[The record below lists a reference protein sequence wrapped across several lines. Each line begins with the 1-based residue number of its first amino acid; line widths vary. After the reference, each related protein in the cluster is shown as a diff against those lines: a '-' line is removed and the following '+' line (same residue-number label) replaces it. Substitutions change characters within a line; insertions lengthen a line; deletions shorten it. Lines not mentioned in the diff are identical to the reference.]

1 MGDKPI
7 LGLEKPELD
16 DIEDSG
22 LDFQVAALAEGGQI
36 SGLTVGRVAV
46 QVVGGEGVAVSGI
59 MGMATALTSPARLL
73 LDAVGDVAP
82 VRSVAHKSLS
92 RSFI

>member
-22 LDFQVAALAEGGQI
+22 LDFQVAALAEGG
-36 SGLTVGRVAV
+36 
-46 QVVGGEGVAVSGI
+46 
-59 MGMATALTSPARLL
+59 
-73 LDAVGDVAP
+73 
-82 VRSVAHKSLS
+82 
-92 RSFI
+92 